1 MIRVRVVQERNT
13 RNVVGENKK
22 CEVLRMVNRFS
33 EKDWKL
39 FRKKLP
45 DWQEAYMDKL
55 NKEYIELLSAEGNAS
70 DKFWTLEKRIRQDKK
85 DCGVQCEMSR
95 SNQFYNMLSL
105 LNEGAI
111 TLDDLEEF
119 SDDLK
124 EMMAHFY
131 KQK

>member
-1 MIRVRVVQERNT
+1 ME
-13 RNVVGENKK
+13 
-22 CEVLRMVNRFS
+22 
-33 EKDWKL
+33 
-39 FRKKLP
+39 
-45 DWQEAYMDKL
+45 KL
-55 NKEYIELLSAEGNAS
+55 NKEYIELLSAEGNTS
-70 DKFWTLEKRIRQDKK
+70 YKFWALEKRIQDKK

-95 SNQFYNMLSL
+95 LNQFYNMLSL

-124 EMMAHFY
+124 KTMAHFY